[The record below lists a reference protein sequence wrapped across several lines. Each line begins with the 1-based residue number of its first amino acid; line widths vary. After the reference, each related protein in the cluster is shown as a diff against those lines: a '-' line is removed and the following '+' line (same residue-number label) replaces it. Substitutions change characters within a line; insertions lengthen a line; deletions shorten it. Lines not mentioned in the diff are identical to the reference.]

1 MIHSSGLG
9 SSGFLDRNNL
19 PYREYQDRGY
29 FRVIEQKWTD
39 DDGET
44 HLATKTL
51 VHQKGVDFIRRLV
64 PGNAA

>member
-64 PGNAA
+64 PGNVA